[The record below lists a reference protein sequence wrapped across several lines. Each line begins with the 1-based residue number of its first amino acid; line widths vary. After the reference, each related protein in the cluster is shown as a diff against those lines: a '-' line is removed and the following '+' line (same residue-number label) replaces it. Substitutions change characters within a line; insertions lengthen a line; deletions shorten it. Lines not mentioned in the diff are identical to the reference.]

1 MDVLVNL
8 MRGIFSQ
15 GIHIPNYILVHF
27 MNVTILFVNCTS
39 IKLKK
44 NTIKGGVM
52 IPRAGKNLALLLSSF
67 STLLCLLLTQC
78 PLS

>member
-44 NTIKGGVM
+44 KYH
-52 IPRAGKNLALLLSSF
+52 
-67 STLLCLLLTQC
+67 
-78 PLS
+78 